1 MKRKT
6 DLIFMILSLLVLS
19 CGGGGGGGGSSS
31 PNTPPP
37 APENILSVSGNAQ
50 VRLSWGSA
58 SANIEDNLS
67 GESASGATTY
77 NIYWSTTAGVIKKT
91 GTKISAVTRP
101 YYHSGLNND
110 TTYHYVVT
118 AENQYG
124 ESSESAEVSATP
136 SLTNPP
142 LPPTY
147 VVTLALDRQAI
158 VRWTAVEVEDA
169 NTSHNIYWST
179 YSGVTKGNGTKIA
192 TAVSPYTHE
201 GLTNGMTYYY
211 VVTTVNQQGEG
222 IESEEASATPDD
234 RNAPPTAPTGVT
246 AIVSDRQATINW
258 NAVNN
263 AATYNIYW
271 STSADVS
278 SESGTQIA
286 AVTSPY
292 THTELKQGTVYYY
305 VVTAVNGYGEST
317 DSASVSATIPDYRKD
332 VCVALGDSITAG
344 SFVNYSESYVPRLS
358 AAWGKTIY
366 NEGVAGT
373 VSSYGANVIG
383 SILAQYNPKFITI
396 FYGNNDDGFYDVNWI
411 IGNLRTIIRS
421 AKANGTKPVIAT
433 LTPVFDQWAW
443 RKPSEIILNG
453 RIRQLASEEGIACA
467 DLEAAFGWNPD
478 YILPDGMHPNSAGH
492 QIIANTFYSA
502 LTH

>member
-1 MKRKT
+1 
-6 DLIFMILSLLVLS
+6 MILSLFVLS
-19 CGGGGGGGGSSS
+19 CGGGGGGGSS
-31 PNTPPP
+31 PNAAPP
-37 APENILSVSGNAQ
+37 APENILSAGGNAQ
-50 VRLSWGSA
+50 VRLSWGNA
-58 SANIEDNLS
+58 SGNTEDNLS
-67 GESASGATTY
+67 LESASGATTY
-77 NIYWSTTAGVIKKT
+77 NIYWSTTAGVLKKT
-91 GTKISAVTRP
+91 GTKISAVTSP

-110 TTYHYVVT
+110 TTYYYVVT

-124 ESSESAEVSATP
+124 ESSESSGVSATP
-136 SLTNPP
+136 SLANPP
-142 LPPTY
+142 LPPTH
-147 VVTLALDRQAI
+147 VATLALDRQAI
-158 VRWTAVEVEDA
+158 IRWTAVEAEDA

-179 YSGVTKGNGTKIA
+179 SSGVTKGNGTKIGN
-192 TAVSPYTHE
+192 AVSPYAHE
-201 GLTNGMTYYY
+201 GLNNGMTYYY
-211 VVTTVNQQGEG
+211 VVTTVNQQREG

-234 RNAPPTAPTGVT
+234 RNAPPSAPTGVT
-246 AIVSDRQATINW
+246 AIVSGRQATISW

-263 AATYNIYW
+263 AIAYNIYW

-278 SESGTQIA
+278 SKSGTKLA

-292 THTELKQGTVYYY
+292 THTDLKQGTVYHY
-305 VVTAVNGYGEST
+305 VITAVNGYGEST

-366 NEGVAGT
+366 NKGVAGT
-373 VSSYGANVIG
+373 LSSYGANVID
-383 SILAQYNPKFITI
+383 SILAQYNPKYMTI

-411 IGNLRTIIRS
+411 IGNLRYMIRS

-433 LTPVFDQWAW
+433 LTPVFDYWADI
-443 RKPSEIILNG
+443 RTTSEKILNQ

-467 DLEAAFGWNPD
+467 DLEAAFGWNPA
-478 YILPDGMHPNSAGH
+478 YIIHPDGMHPNVAGH

-502 LTH
+502 LTR